1 MQQKRNKCAFSAEK
15 FWKFK
20 VFIVTLHPDIDKIT
34 ILLIYMRYYKMIAAA
49 LIGSSTLTSCFKDEP
64 LNAECDIEQAYI
76 HVDNPLGMFYQQSDT
91 LINVLSTA
99 EDINFVV
106 RKTTDLTALAPIFNL
121 TPGATIYPDNGSEQ
135 DFSNGPIVYTT
146 TSEDGQYK
154 RNYRVNFIF
163 SKDMLEYNFD
173 HFSLNTNA
181 PANKYY
187 VWTDLDDEG
196 NPLNNWA
203 TGNPGYRMAKG
214 SAQPDE
220 YPTTPWS
227 EEGHET
233 CVKLTTCETGK
244 FGSDR
249 KMPIAAGNLF
259 LGEFDTKKALTANA
273 AGVKGVLATKFGLP
287 IGSQPVS
294 FSGFYKYKRGDVFTD
309 KNNEVKDSKDYG
321 SIYAVFYDN
330 HDVNGEPFVL
340 HGDDV
345 LSSDQI
351 ISIANIGQI
360 DDTSEWTA
368 FNLNFKLQPGKVI
381 DPVKLANRGYSLA
394 IVSSS
399 SINGATFE
407 GAVGSTLWIDNF
419 SIKCAEAK

>member
-1 MQQKRNKCAFSAEK
+1 
-15 FWKFK
+15 
-20 VFIVTLHPDIDKIT
+20 
-34 ILLIYMRYYKMIAAA
+34 MIAAA

-76 HVDNPLGMFYQQSDT
+76 HVDNPLGMFFQQTDT
-91 LINVLSTA
+91 LVNVLSTA

-106 RKTTDLTALAPIFNL
+106 RKATDLTSLAPIFNL

-135 DFSNGPIVYTT
+135 DFSNGPVVYTT

-187 VWTDLDDEG
+187 VWTDLDDKG

-330 HDVNGEPFVL
+330 HDANGEPFVL

-360 DDTSEWTA
+360 DDTPEWTA
-368 FNLNFKLQPGKVI
+368 FNLNFKLQPGKAI
-381 DPVKLANRGYSLA
+381 DPVKLSNRGYSLA

-407 GAVGSTLWIDNF
+407 GAVGSTLWIDDF

>member
-1 MQQKRNKCAFSAEK
+1 
-15 FWKFK
+15 
-20 VFIVTLHPDIDKIT
+20 
-34 ILLIYMRYYKMIAAA
+34 MRYYKMIAAA

-106 RKTTDLTALAPIFNL
+106 RKTTDLTALAPIFNM

-259 LGEFDTKKALTANA
+259 LGEFDTKKALTANDK
-273 AGVKGVLATKFGLP
+273 GVKGVLATKFGLP

-309 KNNEVKDSKDYG
+309 KNNEVKDSNDYG

-330 HDVNGEPFVL
+330 HDANGEPFVL

-360 DDTSEWTA
+360 DDTPEWTA
-368 FNLNFKLQPGKVI
+368 FNLNFKLQPGRAI

-407 GAVGSTLWIDNF
+407 GAVGSSLWIDDF

>member
-1 MQQKRNKCAFSAEK
+1 
-15 FWKFK
+15 
-20 VFIVTLHPDIDKIT
+20 
-34 ILLIYMRYYKMIAAA
+34 MRYYKMIAAA

-76 HVDNPLGMFYQQSDT
+76 HVDNPLGMFFQQTDT
-91 LINVLSTA
+91 LVNVLSTA

-106 RKTTDLTALAPIFNL
+106 RKTTDLTSLAPIFNL

-173 HFSLNTNA
+173 HFSLNTNT

-220 YPTTPWS
+220 YPTTPWP

-330 HDVNGEPFVL
+330 HDANGEPFVL

-360 DDTSEWTA
+360 DDTPEWTA
-368 FNLNFKLQPGKVI
+368 FNLNFKLQPGKAI

-407 GAVGSTLWIDNF
+407 GAVGSTLWIDDF

>member
-1 MQQKRNKCAFSAEK
+1 
-15 FWKFK
+15 
-20 VFIVTLHPDIDKIT
+20 
-34 ILLIYMRYYKMIAAA
+34 MRYYKMIAAA

-146 TSEDGQYK
+146 SSEDGQYK

-163 SKDMLEYNFD
+163 SKDMLEYNFEK
-173 HFSLNTNA
+173 FALNTNA

-259 LGEFDTKKALTANA
+259 LGEFDTKKALTANDK
-273 AGVKGVLATKFGLP
+273 GVKGVLATKFGLP

-309 KNNEVKDSKDYG
+309 KNNEVKDSNDYG

-330 HDVNGEPFVL
+330 HDANGEPFVL

-360 DDTSEWTA
+360 DDTPEWTA
-368 FNLNFKLQPGKVI
+368 FNLNFKLQPGKAI
-381 DPVKLANRGYSLA
+381 DPVKLANRSYSLA

-407 GAVGSTLWIDNF
+407 GAVGSTLWIDDF

>member
-1 MQQKRNKCAFSAEK
+1 
-15 FWKFK
+15 
-20 VFIVTLHPDIDKIT
+20 
-34 ILLIYMRYYKMIAAA
+34 MRYYKMIAAA

-106 RKTTDLTALAPIFNL
+106 RKTTDLTSLAPIFNL
-121 TPGATIYPDNGSEQ
+121 TPGATIFPDNGSEQ

-330 HDVNGEPFVL
+330 HDANGEPFVL

-360 DDTSEWTA
+360 DDTPEWTA
-368 FNLNFKLQPGKVI
+368 FNLNFKLQPSKAI
-381 DPVKLANRGYSLA
+381 DPVKLSNRGYSLA

-407 GAVGSTLWIDNF
+407 GAVGSTLWIDDF

>member
-1 MQQKRNKCAFSAEK
+1 
-15 FWKFK
+15 
-20 VFIVTLHPDIDKIT
+20 
-34 ILLIYMRYYKMIAAA
+34 MIAAA

-76 HVDNPLGMFYQQSDT
+76 HVDNPLGMFFQQTDT
-91 LINVLSTA
+91 LVNVLSTA

-106 RKTTDLTALAPIFNL
+106 RKTTDLTALAPLFNM

-330 HDVNGEPFVL
+330 HDANGEPFVL

-360 DDTSEWTA
+360 DDTPEWTA
-368 FNLNFKLQPGKVI
+368 FNLNFKLQPGKAI

-407 GAVGSTLWIDNF
+407 GAVGSTLWIDDF

>member
-1 MQQKRNKCAFSAEK
+1 
-15 FWKFK
+15 
-20 VFIVTLHPDIDKIT
+20 
-34 ILLIYMRYYKMIAAA
+34 MRYYKMIAAA

-259 LGEFDTKKALTANA
+259 IGEFDTKKALTANA

-330 HDVNGEPFVL
+330 HDANGEPFVL

-360 DDTSEWTA
+360 DDTPEWTA
-368 FNLNFKLQPGKVI
+368 FNLNFKLQPGKAI
-381 DPVKLANRGYSLA
+381 DPVKLSNRGYSLA

-407 GAVGSTLWIDNF
+407 GAVGSTLWIDDF

>member
-1 MQQKRNKCAFSAEK
+1 
-15 FWKFK
+15 
-20 VFIVTLHPDIDKIT
+20 
-34 ILLIYMRYYKMIAAA
+34 MRYYKMIAAA

-203 TGNPGYRMAKG
+203 TGNHGYRMAKG

-330 HDVNGEPFVL
+330 HDANGEPFVL

-360 DDTSEWTA
+360 DDTPEWTA
-368 FNLNFKLQPGKVI
+368 FNLNFKLQPGKAI

-407 GAVGSTLWIDNF
+407 GAVGSTLWIDDF
-419 SIKCAEAK
+419 SIKCTEAK

>member
-1 MQQKRNKCAFSAEK
+1 
-15 FWKFK
+15 
-20 VFIVTLHPDIDKIT
+20 
-34 ILLIYMRYYKMIAAA
+34 MIAAA

-76 HVDNPLGMFYQQSDT
+76 HVDNPLGMFFQQTDT
-91 LINVLSTA
+91 LVNVLSTA

-146 TSEDGQYK
+146 SSEDGQYK

-330 HDVNGEPFVL
+330 HDANGEPFVL

-360 DDTSEWTA
+360 DDTPEWTA
-368 FNLNFKLQPGKVI
+368 FNLNFKLHPGKAI

-407 GAVGSTLWIDNF
+407 GAVGSTLWIDDF

>member
-1 MQQKRNKCAFSAEK
+1 
-15 FWKFK
+15 
-20 VFIVTLHPDIDKIT
+20 
-34 ILLIYMRYYKMIAAA
+34 MIAAA

-76 HVDNPLGMFYQQSDT
+76 HVDNPLGMFFQQTDT
-91 LINVLSTA
+91 LVNVLSTA

-106 RKTTDLTALAPIFNL
+106 RKTTDLTALAPIFNM

-146 TSEDGQYK
+146 SSEDGQYK

-163 SKDMLEYNFD
+163 SKDMLEYNFEN
-173 HFSLNTNA
+173 FSLNTNA
-181 PANKYY
+181 PVNKYY

-330 HDVNGEPFVL
+330 HDANGEPFVL

-360 DDTSEWTA
+360 DDTPEWTA
-368 FNLNFKLQPGKVI
+368 FNLNFKLQPGKAI

-407 GAVGSTLWIDNF
+407 GAVGSTLWIDDF

>member
-1 MQQKRNKCAFSAEK
+1 
-15 FWKFK
+15 
-20 VFIVTLHPDIDKIT
+20 
-34 ILLIYMRYYKMIAAA
+34 MRYYKMIAAA

-76 HVDNPLGMFYQQSDT
+76 HVDNPLGMFFQQTDT
-91 LINVLSTA
+91 LVNVLSTA

-146 TSEDGQYK
+146 SSEDGQYK

-330 HDVNGEPFVL
+330 HDANGEPFVL

-360 DDTSEWTA
+360 DDTPEWTA
-368 FNLNFKLQPGKVI
+368 FNLNFKLQPGKAI

-407 GAVGSTLWIDNF
+407 GAVGSTLWIDDF

>member
-1 MQQKRNKCAFSAEK
+1 
-15 FWKFK
+15 
-20 VFIVTLHPDIDKIT
+20 
-34 ILLIYMRYYKMIAAA
+34 MRYYKMIAAA

-146 TSEDGQYK
+146 SSEDGQYK

-330 HDVNGEPFVL
+330 HDANGEPFVL

-360 DDTSEWTA
+360 DDTPEWTA
-368 FNLNFKLQPGKVI
+368 FNLNFKLQPGKAI
-381 DPVKLANRGYSLA
+381 DPVKLSNRGYSLA

-407 GAVGSTLWIDNF
+407 GAVGSTLWIDDF

>member
-1 MQQKRNKCAFSAEK
+1 
-15 FWKFK
+15 
-20 VFIVTLHPDIDKIT
+20 
-34 ILLIYMRYYKMIAAA
+34 MIAAA

-330 HDVNGEPFVL
+330 HDANGEPFVL

-360 DDTSEWTA
+360 DDTPEWTA
-368 FNLNFKLQPGKVI
+368 FNLNFKLQPGKAI

-407 GAVGSTLWIDNF
+407 GAVESTLWIDDF

>member
-1 MQQKRNKCAFSAEK
+1 
-15 FWKFK
+15 
-20 VFIVTLHPDIDKIT
+20 
-34 ILLIYMRYYKMIAAA
+34 MIAAA

-76 HVDNPLGMFYQQSDT
+76 HVDNPLGMFFQQTDT
-91 LINVLSTA
+91 LVNVLSTA

-106 RKTTDLTALAPIFNL
+106 RKTTDLTALAPIFNM

-330 HDVNGEPFVL
+330 HDANGEPFVL

-360 DDTSEWTA
+360 DDTPEWTA
-368 FNLNFKLQPGKVI
+368 FNLNFKLQPGKAI

-407 GAVGSTLWIDNF
+407 GAVGSTLWIDDF

>member
-1 MQQKRNKCAFSAEK
+1 
-15 FWKFK
+15 
-20 VFIVTLHPDIDKIT
+20 
-34 ILLIYMRYYKMIAAA
+34 MRYYKMIAAA

-64 LNAECDIEQAYI
+64 LNAECDIVQAYI

-146 TSEDGQYK
+146 SSEDGQYK

-233 CVKLTTCETGK
+233 CVKLNTCETGK

-330 HDVNGEPFVL
+330 HDANGEPFVL

-360 DDTSEWTA
+360 DDTPEWTA
-368 FNLNFKLQPGKVI
+368 FNLNFKLQPGKAI

-407 GAVGSTLWIDNF
+407 GAVGSTLWIDDF

>member
-1 MQQKRNKCAFSAEK
+1 
-15 FWKFK
+15 
-20 VFIVTLHPDIDKIT
+20 
-34 ILLIYMRYYKMIAAA
+34 MRYYKMIAAA

-106 RKTTDLTALAPIFNL
+106 RKTTDLTALAPIFNM

-181 PANKYY
+181 PADKYY

-330 HDVNGEPFVL
+330 HDANGEPFVL

-360 DDTSEWTA
+360 DDTPEWTA
-368 FNLNFKLQPGKVI
+368 FNLNFKLQPGKAI

-407 GAVGSTLWIDNF
+407 GAVGSTLWIDDF

>member
-1 MQQKRNKCAFSAEK
+1 
-15 FWKFK
+15 
-20 VFIVTLHPDIDKIT
+20 
-34 ILLIYMRYYKMIAAA
+34 MRYYKMIAAA

-106 RKTTDLTALAPIFNL
+106 RKTTDLTSLAPIFNL
-121 TPGATIYPDNGSEQ
+121 TPGATIFPDNGSEQ

>member
-1 MQQKRNKCAFSAEK
+1 
-15 FWKFK
+15 
-20 VFIVTLHPDIDKIT
+20 
-34 ILLIYMRYYKMIAAA
+34 MIAAA
-49 LIGSSTLTSCFKDEP
+49 LIGNSTLTSCFKDEP

-106 RKTTDLTALAPIFNL
+106 RKTTDLTALAPIFNM

-330 HDVNGEPFVL
+330 HDANGEPFVL

-360 DDTSEWTA
+360 DDTPEWTA
-368 FNLNFKLQPGKVI
+368 FNLNFKLQPGKAI

-399 SINGATFE
+399 SINGAIFE
-407 GAVGSTLWIDNF
+407 GAVGSTLWIDDF

>member
-1 MQQKRNKCAFSAEK
+1 
-15 FWKFK
+15 
-20 VFIVTLHPDIDKIT
+20 
-34 ILLIYMRYYKMIAAA
+34 MRYYKMIAAA

-146 TSEDGQYK
+146 SSEDGQYK

-233 CVKLTTCETGK
+233 CVKLNTCETGK

-309 KNNEVKDSKDYG
+309 KKVKDSKDYG

-330 HDVNGEPFVL
+330 HDANGEPFVL

-360 DDTSEWTA
+360 DDTPEWTA
-368 FNLNFKLQPGKVI
+368 FNLNFKLQPGKAI

-407 GAVGSTLWIDNF
+407 GAVGSTLWIDDF

>member
-1 MQQKRNKCAFSAEK
+1 
-15 FWKFK
+15 
-20 VFIVTLHPDIDKIT
+20 
-34 ILLIYMRYYKMIAAA
+34 MRYYKMIAAA

-203 TGNPGYRMAKG
+203 TGNHGYRMAKG

-330 HDVNGEPFVL
+330 HDANGEPFVL

-360 DDTSEWTA
+360 DDTPEWTA
-368 FNLNFKLQPGKVI
+368 FNLNFKLQPGKAI

-407 GAVGSTLWIDNF
+407 GAVGSTLWIDDF

>member
-1 MQQKRNKCAFSAEK
+1 
-15 FWKFK
+15 
-20 VFIVTLHPDIDKIT
+20 
-34 ILLIYMRYYKMIAAA
+34 MRYYKMIAAA
-49 LIGSSTLTSCFKDEP
+49 LIGSSTLTSCFKDGP

-106 RKTTDLTALAPIFNL
+106 RKTTDLTSLAPIFNL
-121 TPGATIYPDNGSEQ
+121 TPGATIFPDNGSEQ

-330 HDVNGEPFVL
+330 HDANGEPFVL

-360 DDTSEWTA
+360 DDTPEWTA
-368 FNLNFKLQPGKVI
+368 FNLNFKLQPGKAI
-381 DPVKLANRGYSLA
+381 DPVKLSNRGYSLA

-407 GAVGSTLWIDNF
+407 GAVGSTLWIDDF

>member
-1 MQQKRNKCAFSAEK
+1 
-15 FWKFK
+15 
-20 VFIVTLHPDIDKIT
+20 
-34 ILLIYMRYYKMIAAA
+34 MIAAA

-76 HVDNPLGMFYQQSDT
+76 HVDNPLGMFFQQTDT
-91 LINVLSTA
+91 LVNVLSTA

-146 TSEDGQYK
+146 SSEDGQYK

-163 SKDMLEYNFD
+163 SKDMLEYNFEN
-173 HFSLNTNA
+173 FSLNTNA
-181 PANKYY
+181 PVNKYY

-330 HDVNGEPFVL
+330 HDANGEPFVL

-360 DDTSEWTA
+360 DDTPEWTA
-368 FNLNFKLQPGKVI
+368 FNLNFKLQPGKAI

-407 GAVGSTLWIDNF
+407 GAVGSTLWIDDF

>member
-1 MQQKRNKCAFSAEK
+1 
-15 FWKFK
+15 
-20 VFIVTLHPDIDKIT
+20 
-34 ILLIYMRYYKMIAAA
+34 MRYYKMIAAA

-106 RKTTDLTALAPIFNL
+106 RKTTDLTSLAPIFNL
-121 TPGATIYPDNGSEQ
+121 TPGATIFPDNGSEQ

-330 HDVNGEPFVL
+330 HDANGEPFVL

-360 DDTSEWTA
+360 DDTPEWTA
-368 FNLNFKLQPGKVI
+368 FNLNFKLQPGKAI
-381 DPVKLANRGYSLA
+381 DPVKLSNRGYSLA

-407 GAVGSTLWIDNF
+407 GAVGSTLWIDDF

>member
-20 VFIVTLHPDIDKIT
+20 VFIVTLQLDLDKIT

-106 RKTTDLTALAPIFNL
+106 RKTTDLTALAPIFNM

-244 FGSDR
+244 LGSDR

-294 FSGFYKYKRGDVFTD
+294 FSGFYKYKRADVFTD

-330 HDVNGEPFVL
+330 HDANGEPFVL

-360 DDTSEWTA
+360 DDTPEWTA
-368 FNLNFKLQPGKVI
+368 FNLNFKLQPGKAI

-407 GAVGSTLWIDNF
+407 GAVGSTLWIDDF

>member
-1 MQQKRNKCAFSAEK
+1 
-15 FWKFK
+15 
-20 VFIVTLHPDIDKIT
+20 
-34 ILLIYMRYYKMIAAA
+34 MRYYKMIAAA

-106 RKTTDLTALAPIFNL
+106 RKTTDLTALAPIFNF

>member
-1 MQQKRNKCAFSAEK
+1 M
-15 FWKFK
+15 
-20 VFIVTLHPDIDKIT
+20 
-34 ILLIYMRYYKMIAAA
+34 
-49 LIGSSTLTSCFKDEP
+49 
-64 LNAECDIEQAYI
+64 NAECDIEQAYI

-106 RKTTDLTALAPIFNL
+106 RKTTDLTALAPKFNL

-173 HFSLNTNA
+173 NFSLNTNA
-181 PANKYY
+181 PAKKYY

-368 FNLNFKLQPGKVI
+368 FNFNFKLQPGKVI

>member
-1 MQQKRNKCAFSAEK
+1 
-15 FWKFK
+15 
-20 VFIVTLHPDIDKIT
+20 
-34 ILLIYMRYYKMIAAA
+34 MRYYKMIAAA

-330 HDVNGEPFVL
+330 HDANGEPFVL

-360 DDTSEWTA
+360 DDTPEWMA
-368 FNLNFKLQPGKVI
+368 FNLNFKLQPGKAI
-381 DPVKLANRGYSLA
+381 DPVKLSNRGYSLA

-407 GAVGSTLWIDNF
+407 GAVGSTLWIDDF

>member
-106 RKTTDLTALAPIFNL
+106 RKTTDLTSLAPIFNL
-121 TPGATIYPDNGSEQ
+121 TPGATIFPDNGSEQ

>member
-20 VFIVTLHPDIDKIT
+20 VFIVTLHPDLDKIT

-106 RKTTDLTALAPIFNL
+106 RKTTDLTSLAPIFNL
-121 TPGATIYPDNGSEQ
+121 TPGATIFPDNGSEQ

>member
-1 MQQKRNKCAFSAEK
+1 
-15 FWKFK
+15 
-20 VFIVTLHPDIDKIT
+20 
-34 ILLIYMRYYKMIAAA
+34 MRYYKMIAAA

-106 RKTTDLTALAPIFNL
+106 RKTTDLTSLAPIFNL
-121 TPGATIYPDNGSEQ
+121 TPGATIFPDNGSEQ

-173 HFSLNTNA
+173 QFSLNTNA

-330 HDVNGEPFVL
+330 HDANGEPFVL

-360 DDTSEWTA
+360 DDTPEWTA
-368 FNLNFKLQPGKVI
+368 FNLNFKLQPGKAI
-381 DPVKLANRGYSLA
+381 DPVKLSNRGYSLA

-407 GAVGSTLWIDNF
+407 GAVGSTLWIDDF

>member
-1 MQQKRNKCAFSAEK
+1 
-15 FWKFK
+15 
-20 VFIVTLHPDIDKIT
+20 
-34 ILLIYMRYYKMIAAA
+34 MRYYKMIAAA

-106 RKTTDLTALAPIFNL
+106 RKTTDLTALAPIFNM
-121 TPGATIYPDNGSEQ
+121 TPGTTIYPDNGSEQ

-330 HDVNGEPFVL
+330 HDANGEPFVL

-360 DDTSEWTA
+360 DDTPEWTA
-368 FNLNFKLQPGKVI
+368 FNLNFKLQPGKAI

-407 GAVGSTLWIDNF
+407 GAVGSTLWIDDF